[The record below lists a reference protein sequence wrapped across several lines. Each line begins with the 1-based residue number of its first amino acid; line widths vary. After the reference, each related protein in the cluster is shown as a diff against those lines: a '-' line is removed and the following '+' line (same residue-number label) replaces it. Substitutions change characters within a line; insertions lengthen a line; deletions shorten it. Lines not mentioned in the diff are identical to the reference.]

1 MTSQIKMAT
10 KFQFHMIYLDANSF
24 CLRYDLLKMIF
35 FTSITSINAEFKM
48 ACTLTIFVF
57 KYNEIMQLFNWEN
70 HNDSVLHGFFQYLHR
85 CLWTELFET
94 WI

>member
-1 MTSQIKMAT
+1 
-10 KFQFHMIYLDANSF
+10 
-24 CLRYDLLKMIF
+24 MIF
-35 FTSITSINAEFKM
+35 FASIISINAEFKM

-57 KYNEIMQLFNWEN
+57 KYNELFNWEN
-70 HNDSVLHGFFQYLHR
+70 HNNAVLHGFFQYLQR